1 MNNEEIN
8 GHKSLIFGLRE
19 LNSSEIINLCLIN
32 RSIIQNPP
40 IINKIF
46 NFTSNYQIQVYLS
59 ACYYFDENK
68 NKWISN
74 GLKVIII

>member
-8 GHKSLIFGLRE
+8 EHKSLIFGLRE

-59 ACYYFDENK
+59 ACYYFD
-68 NKWISN
+68 
-74 GLKVIII
+74 